1 MERVEVDEQVK
12 VRVRRGSEGF
22 EVRPANLGSSEGWE
36 GSSEEWERVSE
47 GELDEDGDRRWVGE
61 RYKRYEAVASSSDE
75 GSTDSMDE
83 YLDD

>member
-1 MERVEVDEQVK
+1 M
-12 VRVRRGSEGF
+12 RVRRGSEGF
-22 EVRPANLGSSEGWE
+22 EVRPVRVGGSEGGSSEGWE
-36 GSSEEWERVSE
+36 QVEDGRVSE
-47 GELDEDGDRRWVGE
+47 GDLDEEGDRRWVGE